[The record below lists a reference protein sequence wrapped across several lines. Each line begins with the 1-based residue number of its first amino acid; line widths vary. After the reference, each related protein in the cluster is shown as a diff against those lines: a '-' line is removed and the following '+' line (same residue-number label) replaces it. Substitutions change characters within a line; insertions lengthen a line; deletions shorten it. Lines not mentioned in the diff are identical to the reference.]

1 VHSYLGHTLDFEQI
15 LGKVVITMEGY
26 IADLLRIYEVRGI
39 AATPATN
46 ELFVIDTTATKLSGA
61 DREDFHSCAA
71 KLLYLAKRVR
81 PDILTAVSFLTTRV
95 NEATVQD
102 RDKLNRVLRYLNAT
116 SEMGMVLEG
125 AKDLCVLAYID
136 ASFAVHH
143 DFKSRTGGVLSI
155 GKGAIWFCSSKQ
167 KLVSKSSTEAELIGL
182 SDVISQVIWTRD
194 FLIAQGYN
202 MGPAKVFEDNLS
214 AMALVDKGSST
225 AQRTRHI
232 GIRFFF
238 VKDRVDSGEIVL
250 EHLSTTEM
258 IADMMTKPLQ
268 GDLFRKLRRM
278 LMNWD

>member
-1 VHSYLGHTLDFEQI
+1 
-15 LGKVVITMEGY
+15 
-26 IADLLRIYEVRGI
+26 
-39 AATPATN
+39 
-46 ELFVIDTTATKLSGA
+46 
-61 DREDFHSCAA
+61 
-71 KLLYLAKRVR
+71 
-81 PDILTAVSFLTTRV
+81 
-95 NEATVQD
+95 
-102 RDKLNRVLRYLNAT
+102 
-116 SEMGMVLEG
+116 MVLEG
-125 AKDLCVLAYID
+125 AKDLCVLANID